1 VRYVG
6 WGGLSKV
13 FDRWDN
19 KGWEKEYE
27 QLKELLTDEEWS
39 EARAST
45 INAHYTSREVILA
58 MWQAVLNMG
67 FEKGNK
73 LGGRRPGA
81 LNRSSEEAKLAV
93 ARIANQGLDAFREDI
108 EKIRKENP
116 IEAAKLYLR
125 LLEYIVPKK
134 SAIELKGEIKQQ
146 IQQVT
151 VNVIKKDFNGITDTN
166 I

>member
-1 VRYVG
+1 
-6 WGGLSKV
+6 
-13 FDRWDN
+13 
-19 KGWEKEYE
+19 
-27 QLKELLTDEEWS
+27 
-39 EARAST
+39 
-45 INAHYTSREVILA
+45 
-58 MWQAVLNMG
+58 MG

-73 LGGRRPGA
+73 LGGRKPGS

-108 EKIRKENP
+108 DRIRKENP

-146 IQQVT
+146 IHQVT
-151 VNVIKKDFNGITDTN
+151 VSVIKKDWNGITDTN
-166 I
+166 Q

>member
-1 VRYVG
+1 M
-6 WGGLSKV
+6 
-13 FDRWDN
+13 
-19 KGWEKEYE
+19 
-27 QLKELLTDEEWS
+27 
-39 EARAST
+39 A
-45 INAHYTSREVILA
+45 
-58 MWQAVLNMG
+58 

-151 VNVIKKDFNGITDTN
+151 VNVIKKDLNGITDTN
-166 I
+166 Q

>member
-1 VRYVG
+1 
-6 WGGLSKV
+6 
-13 FDRWDN
+13 
-19 KGWEKEYE
+19 
-27 QLKELLTDEEWS
+27 
-39 EARAST
+39 
-45 INAHYTSREVILA
+45 
-58 MWQAVLNMG
+58 MG

-81 LNRSSEEAKLAV
+81 VNRSTEQAKLTI
-93 ARIANQGLDAFREDI
+93 ARIANSALDNLKEDL

-116 IEAAKLYLR
+116 VEAAKLYLK

-134 SAIELKGEIKQQ
+134 SSIELKGEIKQQ

-166 I
+166 

>member
-1 VRYVG
+1 
-6 WGGLSKV
+6 
-13 FDRWDN
+13 
-19 KGWEKEYE
+19 
-27 QLKELLTDEEWS
+27 
-39 EARAST
+39 
-45 INAHYTSREVILA
+45 
-58 MWQAVLNMG
+58 MG

-81 LNRSSEEAKLAV
+81 LNRSTEEAKLAV

-151 VNVIKKDFNGITDTN
+151 VNVIKKDWNGITDTN

>member
-1 VRYVG
+1 
-6 WGGLSKV
+6 
-13 FDRWDN
+13 
-19 KGWEKEYE
+19 
-27 QLKELLTDEEWS
+27 
-39 EARAST
+39 
-45 INAHYTSREVILA
+45 
-58 MWQAVLNMG
+58 MG
-67 FEKGNK
+67 FEKGNT

-81 LNRSSEEAKLAV
+81 LNRSTEEAKLAV

-151 VNVIKKDFNGITDTN
+151 ITVIKKDMNGITDTN

>member
-1 VRYVG
+1 M
-6 WGGLSKV
+6 
-13 FDRWDN
+13 
-19 KGWEKEYE
+19 
-27 QLKELLTDEEWS
+27 
-39 EARAST
+39 A
-45 INAHYTSREVILA
+45 
-58 MWQAVLNMG
+58 
-67 FEKGNK
+67 FEKGNR
-73 LGGRRPGA
+73 LGGRKPGA

-166 I
+166 